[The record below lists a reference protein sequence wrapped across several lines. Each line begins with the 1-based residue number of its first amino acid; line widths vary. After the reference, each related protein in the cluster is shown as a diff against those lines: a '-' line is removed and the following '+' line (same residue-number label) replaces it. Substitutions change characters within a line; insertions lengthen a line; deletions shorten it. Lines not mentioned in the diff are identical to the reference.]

1 MAELAGIV
9 ISADTL
15 LILGAY
21 IFFTGIIIYFY
32 RFSNKRLMKKIMEL
46 KRKEKGMYS
55 LIEKINAARVREHK
69 EAGKRLDALEEKAMR
84 KSLKG
89 KRCCCAATGERLQL
103 KQIGF

>member
-46 KRKEKGMYS
+46 KRKEKDMYS

-69 EAGKRLDALEEKAMR
+69 EAGKRLDALEEKVGVL
-84 KSLKG
+84 LKPEG
-89 KRCCCAATGERLQL
+89 NEKELEREKVLL
-103 KQIGF
+103 RGYR

>member
-69 EAGKRLDALEEKAMR
+69 A
-84 KSLKG
+84 
-89 KRCCCAATGERLQL
+89 
-103 KQIGF
+103 